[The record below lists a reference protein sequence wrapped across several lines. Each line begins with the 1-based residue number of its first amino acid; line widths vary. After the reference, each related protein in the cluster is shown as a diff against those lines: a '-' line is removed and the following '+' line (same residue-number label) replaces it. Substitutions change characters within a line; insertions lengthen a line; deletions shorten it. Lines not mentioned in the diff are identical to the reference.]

1 MAKKTTPDIVSHEV
15 EVEIAKLA
23 GENSKGH
30 QLAGD
35 SSKKRKTL
43 HNGQIKELFEEFTK
57 KQDTQN
63 ASLLSSLT
71 VSNRQSNQALILA
84 IKGIFSKPNVSAYS
98 APRAPVQLQGRMAPI
113 IYNN

>member
-1 MAKKTTPDIVSHEV
+1 MAKKATPDIVSHEV

-35 SSKKRKTL
+35 SSNKRKTL

-63 ASLLSSLT
+63 ASLLSFLT
-71 VSNRQSNQALILA
+71 VSNQQSNQALISA